1 MRFETRPLQELI
13 PAEYNPRKKLEPGDP
28 EYQQIRSSISEFG
41 YADPIVIN
49 SDGTI
54 IKGHQRCF
62 IMMDMGITEAEV
74 VVLDISDKSREKAL
88 NIALNKITGQWDLE
102 KLKEALSE
110 LDLEGYDFT
119 VTGFQ
124 HDDLK
129 DLIQQLDI
137 PAEAQDDDFEP
148 DEAAEKIGVPI
159 TRAGDIWQL
168 GRHRSGRC
176 RAAYGWQQAGPGY
189 YRPALQCKL
198 WRENRISRSLPGPG
212 RKQNKQHH

>member
-74 VVLDISDKSREKAL
+74 VVLDIPDKGVDIIHHPDQGKNQGGSDTRL
-88 NIALNKITGQWDLE
+88 HHIALRLLRFFHHPDPG
-102 KLKEALSE
+102 
-110 LDLEGYDFT
+110 
-119 VTGFQ
+119 
-124 HDDLK
+124 
-129 DLIQQLDI
+129 LIRII
-137 PAEAQDDDFEP
+137 PVERAVLHHAQDRVFRLF
-148 DEAAEKIGVPI
+148 AGV
-159 TRAGDIWQL
+159 
-168 GRHRSGRC
+168 
-176 RAAYGWQQAGPGY
+176 
-189 YRPALQCKL
+189 
-198 WRENRISRSLPGPG
+198 
-212 RKQNKQHH
+212 